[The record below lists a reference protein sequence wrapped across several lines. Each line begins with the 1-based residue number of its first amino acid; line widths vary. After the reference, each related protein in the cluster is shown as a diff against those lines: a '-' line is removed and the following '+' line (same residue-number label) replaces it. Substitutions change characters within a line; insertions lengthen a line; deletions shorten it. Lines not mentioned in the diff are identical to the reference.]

1 MRVTTEPSQARARV
15 WAPLGLLLVLAC
27 GAWFFPNQFSQPRGA
42 GIAPGDPLV
51 VPRQVTVGAPGAQIT
66 PELAD
71 GPNSNADAARAV
83 APVSAAKVLDVVA
96 ERGQTAAPAP
106 SATVSA
112 AALQAR
118 VRDDPAAVQKQTA
131 GQRLRLSGT
140 LAAVEAGEPGVVVL
154 HLALADQA
162 ATVRVVAS
170 PALAASAASWVAP
183 RAVALD
189 CLSQGVMMG
198 EWLLVD
204 CRE

>member
-1 MRVTTEPSQARARV
+1 MTNELSQARARI
-15 WAPLGLLLVLAC
+15 WAPLGLLLVVAC
-27 GAWFFPNQFSQPRGA
+27 GAWFFPNQYAHPPGA
-42 GIAPGDPLV
+42 AVAPGGPLV
-51 VPRQVTVGAPGAQIT
+51 VPTTAAPGDQIT
-66 PELAD
+66 PELAV
-71 GPNSNADAARAV
+71 GPNGNADASRGG
-83 APVSAAKVLDVVA
+83 APLSAAQVLDVVA

-106 SATVSA
+106 SVMVSA

-118 VRDDPAAVQKQTA
+118 VHDDPAAVQKQTA

-140 LAAVEAGEPGVVVL
+140 LAAVESGEPGVVVL

-162 ATVRVVAS
+162 STVRVVAS
-170 PALAASAASWVAP
+170 PALATSAASWVAP

>member
-1 MRVTTEPSQARARV
+1 VTIEPSQARARV

-27 GAWFFPNQFSQPRGA
+27 GAWFFPDQFSQPRGA
-42 GIAPGDPLV
+42 AFAPGGQQVVPRTVAPGDL
-51 VPRQVTVGAPGAQIT
+51 GEQIT
-66 PELAD
+66 PELAVD
-71 GPNSNADAARAV
+71 PNSNADAARA
-83 APVSAAKVLDVVA
+83 AAAVSATQVLDLVA
-96 ERGQTAAPAP
+96 ERGRSAAPAP

-140 LAAVEAGEPGVVVL
+140 LAAVESGEPGVVVL
-154 HLALADQA
+154 HLALADPA

-170 PALAASAASWVAP
+170 PALATSAASWVAP